1 MPPPFEHILYKKR
14 EHVAYVTLNR
24 PQVMNALHPPLYAE
38 LNQAWAEV
46 IDDDQVWVAVL
57 TGAGDRAFSAGSDLK
72 WRVEDADEN
81 ELRNPTHATSDVLD
95 NCHKP
100 IIAAINGYAVGGG
113 LELALTCDLIV
124 AASTAQL
131 GLPEARRGLL
141 ADRGGVFRLSRRLPY
156 HLAMG
161 MILTGRLVGAQEAH
175 TMGLVNEVAA
185 EAEPVMD
192 VAQRWV
198 EQILECGP
206 LAVQAAKQA
215 VTKTMDLSVSQ
226 ALSQLEDLSAVRRLR
241 DSQDYAEGPKA
252 FAEKRKPEWKGR

>member
-1 MPPPFEHILYKKR
+1 MHRLTIVSTT
-14 EHVAYVTLNR
+14 VADRVTVAGWVGSTNLGD
-24 PQVMNALHPPLYAE
+24 E
-38 LNQAWAEV
+38 L
-46 IDDDQVWVAVL
+46 L
-57 TGAGDRAFSAGSDLK
+57 FRL
-72 WRVEDADEN
+72 
-81 ELRNPTHATSDVLD
+81 L
-95 NCHKP
+95 
-100 IIAAINGYAVGGG
+100 
-113 LELALTCDLIV
+113 
-124 AASTAQL
+124 
-131 GLPEARRGLL
+131 RGLL
-141 ADRGGVFRLSRRLPY
+141 ADRGGVFRLPRRLPY

>member
-1 MPPPFEHILYKKR
+1 
-14 EHVAYVTLNR
+14 
-24 PQVMNALHPPLYAE
+24 
-38 LNQAWAEV
+38 
-46 IDDDQVWVAVL
+46 
-57 TGAGDRAFSAGSDLK
+57 
-72 WRVEDADEN
+72 
-81 ELRNPTHATSDVLD
+81 
-95 NCHKP
+95 
-100 IIAAINGYAVGGG
+100 
-113 LELALTCDLIV
+113 
-124 AASTAQL
+124 
-131 GLPEARRGLL
+131 
-141 ADRGGVFRLSRRLPY
+141 
-156 HLAMG
+156 
-161 MILTGRLVGAQEAH
+161 
-175 TMGLVNEVAA
+175 VNEVAA